1 MIVFNIIFAFVF
13 TLLMV
18 LALKYSTNEYGEPF
32 RIKIIY
38 IFLSFLVFL
47 IPLANV
53 MIVSILIFIFG
64 VGLVL
69 GEIKLNFKSK
79 IINKIINFLSKEI

>member
-1 MIVFNIIFAFVF
+1 MIAFNVIFAFVF

-18 LALKYSTNEYGEPF
+18 LVLKYSTNEYGEPF

-53 MIVSILIFIFG
+53 MIASILIFIFG

>member
-38 IFLSFLVFL
+38 IFLLFLVFL
-47 IPLANV
+47 IPILNIMLA
-53 MIVSILIFIFG
+53 SILIFVFG
-64 VGLVL
+64 VGLVFE
-69 GEIKLNFKSK
+69 EIKLNFKSK